1 MSDWSRVFHGSWHSA
16 PPLIPAQIIGRQLM
30 KTILQA
36 TNYLLMMLPTILLM
50 VGHLSHIL
58 WLETR
63 IVETLEV

>member
-1 MSDWSRVFHGSWHSA
+1 
-16 PPLIPAQIIGRQLM
+16 M